1 MQVTEL
7 FMLPKADLLIMFE
20 KYSTLKQRL
29 SVIAG
34 ALLLRIKVR
43 ETACGVAL
51 GVEGVG
57 RV

>member
-1 MQVTEL
+1 VTEL
-7 FMLPKADLLIMFE
+7 FILPKADLMQMFE

-43 ETACGVAL
+43 AAECGVQGERCA
-51 GVEGVG
+51 
-57 RV
+57 R